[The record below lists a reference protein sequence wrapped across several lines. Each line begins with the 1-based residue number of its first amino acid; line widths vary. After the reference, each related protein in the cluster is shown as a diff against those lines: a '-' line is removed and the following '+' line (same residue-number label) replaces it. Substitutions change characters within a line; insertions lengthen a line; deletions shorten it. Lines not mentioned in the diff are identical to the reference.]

1 MQVLE
6 DTFRNCC
13 GDGRALRSEAEY
25 VRFKTA
31 AQHSGIVQ
39 ELHEIVWLDEL
50 WQEASR
56 AAAWHHG
63 RGGGDG
69 GSPELTFDT
78 FQKRIRKDFGGFLPG
93 ATEHTNGLRAMDAEV
108 AAFTEQVKAWDVSS
122 LSETETKQLIGVFQ
136 GLESAF
142 TEQSA
147 RTEALLSKQQMLM
160 TAEQTRRLVHQ
171 RLALE
176 HVANPAGANPYIWQ
190 RSNKSVIEQQVSR
203 RRVRNVRGGGA
214 GAPPPPDAFGLG
226 AGFPCRKLAGTRGVG
241 SRKTAGKSSAG
252 AVDVD
257 ILAVRVPKRAPT
269 VAAARAAERA
279 WKIYDAHRQLSLSA
293 YVPHTYGFHDAG
305 SDGTEGSGDGS
316 LAAVDIYYEHTPSR
330 SLARCFAEFSSSSF
344 ADEYSSSSSSSSS
357 FFQFGEQH
365 VLFQHW
371 VRESIRALLDLQRM
385 SAYELRSPLT
395 WHNLLVGNQGTSLRL
410 GALPWGDRIDGSS
423 GRPIAAAVTERND
436 LLLASFAD
444 IVEELLLRTTPSGRD
459 PPPLALAGGNG
470 RGGEEVAGGGGNN
483 KCYRESDAAGG
494 IFVRPGERFSVVLAK
509 PAGGSASAWR
519 FPEIVAGAG
528 AGAERAHAR
537 ASPPVEIDVAALG
550 SNGAAAYDSGN
561 ASAAVVPEDAA
572 GGTFTVALSASKLGR
587 AELRFYCYAPSSVP
601 GDERPSGATPALVVP
616 VLVGVAPPSPP
627 LAAMI
632 RCCRG
637 AGGLPVSVEAL
648 ASHEMFQVGDV
659 PVDAVMAEF
668 SAMAEAQ
675 RQLRHSR
682 HRDDHDE
689 YD

>member
-1 MQVLE
+1 MSVP
-6 DTFRNCC
+6 
-13 GDGRALRSEAEY
+13 
-25 VRFKTA
+25 V
-31 AQHSGIVQ
+31 
-39 ELHEIVWLDEL
+39 
-50 WQEASR
+50 
-56 AAAWHHG
+56 
-63 RGGGDG
+63 
-69 GSPELTFDT
+69 
-78 FQKRIRKDFGGFLPG
+78 
-93 ATEHTNGLRAMDAEV
+93 
-108 AAFTEQVKAWDVSS
+108 
-122 LSETETKQLIGVFQ
+122 
-136 GLESAF
+136 
-142 TEQSA
+142 
-147 RTEALLSKQQMLM
+147 
-160 TAEQTRRLVHQ
+160 EQTRRLVHQ

-436 LLLASFAD
+436 LLLAQ
-444 IVEELLLRTTPSGRD
+444 
-459 PPPLALAGGNG
+459 PLHPRHV
-470 RGGEEVAGGGGNN
+470 RGQRV
-483 KCYRESDAAGG
+483 
-494 IFVRPGERFSVVLAK
+494 
-509 PAGGSASAWR
+509 
-519 FPEIVAGAG
+519 
-528 AGAERAHAR
+528 H
-537 ASPPVEIDVAALG
+537 LG
-550 SNGAAAYDSGN
+550 
-561 ASAAVVPEDAA
+561 
-572 GGTFTVALSASKLGR
+572 L
-587 AELRFYCYAPSSVP
+587 
-601 GDERPSGATPALVVP
+601 
-616 VLVGVAPPSPP
+616 P
-627 LAAMI
+627 LAALP
-632 RCCRG
+632 RHEPPQELRHARG
-637 AGGLPVSVEAL
+637 RVQPELHRRRAARLGGLQEGLHALARDVPAVAGPAIAGERRACGAKAGDHRGLSLVELLAEAL
-648 ASHEMFQVGDV
+648 DRVAADVRVASGAVGIVLGARRSCEARRARGEPQWPDLRAVLDPLFGGVFGAVGLAKAAATPRPSTYRPSVQMVSYVNVKFFQRS
-659 PVDAVMAEF
+659 AAANAF
-668 SAMAEAQ
+668 SSKRRRFGAPRA
-675 RQLRHSR
+675 SS
-682 HRDDHDE
+682 DGS
-689 YD
+689 